1 MGKIITLSG
10 IDGSGKS
17 TCINIIKNLLI
28 ETGAKKIA
36 SIDSM
41 KPGVFF
47 TALKRDSDDMHKDI
61 REIFSPN
68 LLNVVWTAD
77 LIRNYEKTI
86 KPALSDF
93 DYILLHRSELC
104 CRVYSKLFNP
114 DDTSIDCVLNNCC
127 FHYDTSVF
135 LDIAPDIAYERI
147 CQRNGASS
155 TPTKESIDMLVRAN
169 YLYKEYLDLPKYK
182 DVIRLDS
189 AVSKDIL
196 EDQLRKIIQTI
207 VCNNYSSIHSMSIC
221 EIIRNT
227 LSLDQSIPIK
237 AETLLSELPF
247 DSLKYIQMIVNI
259 EDEFNVKFEDN
270 ELIQSPFTT
279 VQSLVDYVAKLK

>member
-17 TCINIIKNLLI
+17 TCIDIIKNLLI

-36 SIDSM
+36 TIDSM
-41 KPGVFF
+41 KPGVLFNV
-47 TALKRDSDDMHKDI
+47 LKKDSANMHKDI
-61 REIFSPN
+61 RELFSPN
-68 LLNVVWTAD
+68 LINAVWTAD

-114 DDTSIDCVLNNCC
+114 DDDSIDCVLNNCS
-127 FHYDTSVF
+127 FHYDTSIF
-135 LDIAPDIAYERI
+135 LDITPIIAYERI
-147 CQRNGASS
+147 CQRNGISP
-155 TPTKESIDMLVRAN
+155 TTTKESLEMLVRAN
-169 YLYKEYLDLPKYK
+169 DLYKEYLDLPKYR
-182 DVIRLDS
+182 DVITLNS
-189 AVSKDIL
+189 AVSKNIL
-196 EDQLRKIIQTI
+196 EDQLREVIQTI
-207 VCNNYSSIHSMSIC
+207 VCNNSSSMHSMSIC

-227 LSLDQSIPIK
+227 LSLDQNVPIK

-270 ELIQSPFTT
+270 ELIQSPLTT